1 MTIVISQSGD
11 KVINADKIVAFEVQE
26 TSYLDRNGF
35 YGEIVINY
43 LIYVDCGTGS
53 KVIGSFCNKE
63 KAMDVLKEIMYAIQ
77 SGTDYSLPKDED
89 LE

>member
-1 MTIVISQSGD
+1 MVIISSQSGD
-11 KVINADKIVAFEVQE
+11 KVINGDKAIAFEVQE
-26 TSYLDRNGF
+26 TSYLERNGSC
-35 YGEIVINY
+35 GEIVINY

-53 KVIGSFCNKE
+53 KVIGSFRHKE

-77 SGTDYSLPKDED
+77 LRENYSVPKDED